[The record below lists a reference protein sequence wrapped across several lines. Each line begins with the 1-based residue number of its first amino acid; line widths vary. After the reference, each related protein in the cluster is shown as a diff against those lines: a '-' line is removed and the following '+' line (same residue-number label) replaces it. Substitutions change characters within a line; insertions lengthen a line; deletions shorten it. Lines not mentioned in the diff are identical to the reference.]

1 MSYILQKRKGKK
13 VPPKFIYMMEQFWHC
28 RNTAGNSIKFKCSAL
43 TLKYWKGFIEEPDEC
58 RQLSVV
64 RLNVHFIKIL
74 CKVFKDG
81 LGNDEDSSSASSGQ

>member
-1 MSYILQKRKGKK
+1 MFYILQKRKKK
-13 VPPKFIYMMEQFWHC
+13 SSPKFIYMMEQFWHHK
-28 RNTAGNSIKFKCSAL
+28 NMAGNSIKFKCSAL

-58 RQLSVV
+58 RQISLV

-81 LGNDEDSSSASSGQ
+81 LGNDEDSNSASLGQ